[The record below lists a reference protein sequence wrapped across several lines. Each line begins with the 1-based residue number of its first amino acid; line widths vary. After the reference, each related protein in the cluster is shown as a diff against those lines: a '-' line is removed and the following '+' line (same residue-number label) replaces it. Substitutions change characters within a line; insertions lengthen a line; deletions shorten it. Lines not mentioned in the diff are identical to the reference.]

1 MSILAG
7 DIQRGVEDNWW
18 ICVCNLWVKS
28 EGLLYDV
35 EWFGWKYEIW
45 RSGKEFWVRVVC
57 GVFMMRQVGI
67 LVAHLTSGWIRRLE
81 RTYSRR
87 GGVEFP
93 ELLLK
98 SAHYAWM

>member
-1 MSILAG
+1 MSTS
-7 DIQRGVEDNWW
+7 RRCVECIHLIVMSLSMLRSDLQSL
-18 ICVCNLWVKS
+18 IRS
-28 EGLLYDV
+28 PHPAP
-35 EWFGWKYEIW
+35 GWKYEIW